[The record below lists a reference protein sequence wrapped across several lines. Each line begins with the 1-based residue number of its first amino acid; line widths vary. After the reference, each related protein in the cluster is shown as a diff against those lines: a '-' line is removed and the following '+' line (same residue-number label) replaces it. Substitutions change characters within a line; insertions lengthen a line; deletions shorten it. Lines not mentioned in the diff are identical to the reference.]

1 MPYIAKEERDRALD
15 MPRTP
20 GELTYAITM
29 LLTGYVRRKGLTYT
43 QLNDCMGA
51 LSGADAE
58 FKRRVVVPF
67 EDLKKHQNG
76 DVYEGVL

>member
-1 MPYIAKEERDRALD
+1 MPYIVKEDRDRALHS
-15 MPRTP
+15 PRTP
-20 GELTYAITM
+20 GELNYAITT
-29 LLTGYVRRKGLTYT
+29 LLTSYVRRKGLTYT

-51 LSGADAE
+51 LEGAKAE
-58 FKRRVVVPF
+58 FYRRVVVNY